1 MGSAALHMIV
11 LVAATEAADAAQS
24 AGTSAPD
31 LPIFA
36 IIIFALM
43 GAILLK
49 FAWGPIRLALDDRE
63 HNLATKLDDA
73 RKANEE
79 AARLLKEQEA
89 KLAGTKAEVEQLIAS
104 AQQNADSQK
113 QAILAEAQRAA
124 DAEKERAIRE
134 IGAAKN
140 NALQELADRSVG
152 TAVDLAGRIVG
163 KQLTKSD
170 HANLIEEALKQFTNK
185 N

>member
-1 MGSAALHMIV
+1 MGSSVLHMI
-11 LVAATEAADAAQS
+11 LLGAAEAAAGDG
-24 AGTSAPD
+24 GTSTPD
-31 LPIFA
+31 LPVFS

-43 GAILLK
+43 AMLLLA
-49 FAWGPIRLALDDRE
+49 FAWKPIRLALDDRE
-63 HNLATKLDDA
+63 SNLAKQLDEA
-73 RKANEE
+73 RVRNEE
-79 AARLLKEQEA
+79 SARLLKEQEE
-89 KLAGTKAEVEQLIAS
+89 KLAGTKAEIEALLAKSRQDAE
-104 AQQNADSQK
+104 SQK
-113 QAILAEAQRAA
+113 ASILDEAQRAA
-124 DAEKERAIRE
+124 EAEKTRAIRE

-163 KQLTKSD
+163 KQLTQKD

>member
-1 MGSAALHMIV
+1 MGSDVLHMLV
-11 LVAATEAADAAQS
+11 LAASD
-24 AGTSAPD
+24 GPD

-43 GAILLK
+43 AAILLK

-63 HNLATKLDDA
+63 NNLSNQIDEAK
-73 RKANEE
+73 KQNEE
-79 AARLLKEQEA
+79 AERLFKEHEA
-89 KLAGTKAEVEQLIAS
+89 KLAGTKAEVEALIAK
-104 AQQNADSQK
+104 ARQDAETQK
-113 QAILAEAQRAA
+113 QSILAEAQQAA
-124 DAEKERAIRE
+124 EAEKVRAIRE